1 MIREGDVLLGSKVK
15 VIGALATRTKAGG
28 QGRGVMTSSS
38 EDQIALRITLTNG
51 KTALGVV
58 SSPGGVSFPYQS
70 GMPTV
75 GFGTGALWSSFGLP
89 GQNSPAGALCFLGT
103 VKAGTGTATATNN
116 IALFSEDDTTL
127 ALTKRYGLKDGAG
140 IAGGVFSGFSDPVNG
155 SGGTLA
161 FIGSMA
167 NNSAAGIT
175 STSNDGVWYD
185 NGSVLTLVA
194 REGAQPPGV
203 VTGARWKS
211 FTTVALPE
219 GRGPIFVAKLQTGR
233 AGITTAKDT
242 GLWATDSAGAIKK
255 LIQEGDAI
263 GASKVASFQV
273 LSTVSGSP
281 AQTRSFNRSGEV
293 VIQVTDA
300 AGGTHLLHVVVP

>member
-1 MIREGDVLLGSKVK
+1 M
-15 VIGALATRTKAGG
+15 
-28 QGRGVMTSSS
+28 
-38 EDQIALRITLTNG
+38 
-51 KTALGVV
+51 
-58 SSPGGVSFPYQS
+58 
-70 GMPTV
+70 
-75 GFGTGALWSSFGLP
+75 
-89 GQNSPAGALCFLGT
+89 
-103 VKAGTGTATATNN
+103 
-116 IALFSEDDTTL
+116 
-127 ALTKRYGLKDGAG
+127 
-140 IAGGVFSGFSDPVNG
+140 FSGFSDPVNG
-155 SGGTLA
+155 SGGALA
-161 FIGSMA
+161 FIGSIA

-219 GRGPIFVAKLQTGR
+219 GRGPIFVAKLETGR

-255 LIQEGDAI
+255 LIQKGDPV
-263 GASKVASFQV
+263 GTSKVASFQV
-273 LSTVSGSP
+273 LSTVSGSS

-293 VIQVTDA
+293 VIQVTDTT
-300 AGGTHLLHVVVP
+300 GGTHLLHVVVP